1 MRGHSEGPSAGA
13 FALPA
18 RFGPWTSPSRSAIV
32 AAAGVATVLLLA
44 YLAGPTLAQFVIG
57 LILVLV
63 LDPVV
68 TWLSRRGLNRG
79 VASVLALVV
88 LAVLALAFVT
98 VVVGAVLKQG
108 PAFMES
114 ITAFLASLRD
124 GVAASNLPTF
134 LKDAI
139 EDVFAQLQGGTSSV
153 DIRALLGSFVQ
164 GTFTLLGPLISM
176 GFVLPFFMFYVLA
189 DLPRIGR
196 TVRGVIPAQWRDDV
210 ATVTGIGVDNMA
222 TYIRAEAVL
231 MAWLGAI
238 TFLGLLALGAVV
250 DPRIS
255 EFAVFLALVA
265 AVSELIP
272 TFGPYIALIPAVVFA
287 ATISPI
293 ALAAV
298 LVLYVAIMFIEGQ
311 VLVPR
316 IEGRRFELHPAL
328 VIVLVLGALAV
339 IGPLG
344 AVLAMPLAAAA
355 RDAFR
360 YVFRRSAGLPPGEA
374 AAPTPGE
381 PDPAVGPSAPSP
393 AHP

>member
-1 MRGHSEGPSAGA
+1 M
-13 FALPA
+13 
-18 RFGPWTSPSRSAIV
+18 
-32 AAAGVATVLLLA
+32 
-44 YLAGPTLAQFVIG
+44 
-57 LILVLV
+57 
-63 LDPVV
+63 

-98 VVVGAVLKQG
+98 IVVNAVLQQG
-108 PAFMES
+108 PAFMDA
-114 ITAFLASLRD
+114 ITAFLASVRD
-124 GVAASNLPTF
+124 GVAASSLPPF
-134 LKDAI
+134 IKEGVADL
-139 EDVFAQLQGGTSSV
+139 FAQLEGGTSSV
-153 DIRALLGSFVQ
+153 DIKSLLSSFVQ

-176 GFVLPFFMFYVLA
+176 GSVLPFFMFYVLA

-196 TVRGVIPAQWRDDV
+196 TMRGVIPGQWRDDV
-210 ATVTGIGVDNMA
+210 VTVTGIGIDNMV
-222 TYIRAEAVL
+222 TYIRAEALL
-231 MAWLGAI
+231 MVWLGGI

-255 EFAVFLALVA
+255 EFAVFLAMVA

-272 TFGPYIALIPAVVFA
+272 TFGPYIALIPALVFA

-298 LVLYVAIMFIEGQ
+298 LILYIAIMFLEGQ

-316 IEGRRFELHPAL
+316 IEGGRFELHPAL
-328 VIVLVLGALAV
+328 VIVLILGALAV

-344 AVLAMPLAAAA
+344 AVLAMPVAAAA

-360 YVFRRSAGLPPGEA
+360 YVFRRSAGLPPAEA
-374 AAPTPGE
+374 AAPTPE
-381 PDPAVGPSAPSP
+381 ATPAKATAVGAPS
-393 AHP
+393 